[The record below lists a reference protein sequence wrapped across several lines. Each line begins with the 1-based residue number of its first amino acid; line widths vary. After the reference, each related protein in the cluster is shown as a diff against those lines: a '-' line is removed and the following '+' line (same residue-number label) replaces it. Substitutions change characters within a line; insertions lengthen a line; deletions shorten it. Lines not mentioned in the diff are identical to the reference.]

1 MKNLVFVL
9 GALCVPF
16 VVACGSGSSSGT
28 ARSSQASTAAQEGD
42 SCGGFVA
49 NPQKCDESQNLY
61 CKSNGVPDMPGTC
74 TTCDGFGLLPHIAE
88 VCADGSEGTAHWVAE
103 NGTCQVEVCPTDGNG
118 NSSNSCQQPS
128 DCTGLLPQM
137 CEQCADGTSQCAH
150 WDCNSGAC
158 QTTTCEDNG
167 GPASVGDDG
176 GTAGDD
182 GGSGDDGGGNQC
194 QAASDCTGFLPST
207 CEQCADGT
215 SQCAHWDCN
224 ANACQITICE
234 DNGGAQ

>member
-1 MKNLVFVL
+1 MKNLVLVL
-9 GALCVPF
+9 GALCIPVL
-16 VVACGSGSSSGT
+16 VACGGKSAGTGS
-28 ARSSQASTAAQEGD
+28 SSQASSAAQEGD
-42 SCGGFVA
+42 KCGGFVA
-49 NPQKCDESQNLY
+49 HPQQCDESANLY

-74 TTCDGFGLLPHIAE
+74 TSCDGFGLLPHIAE
-88 VCADGSEGTAHWVAE
+88 ICADGSEGTAHWVAK
-103 NGTCQVEVCPTDGNG
+103 GRTCQVEVCPPSDNG
-118 NSSNSCQQPS
+118 NPNACQQPS

-167 GPASVGDDG
+167 GPASVGDDS
-176 GTAGDD
+176 GTGDD

-194 QAASDCTGFLPST
+194 QAASDCTGLLPSL
-207 CEQCADGT
+207 CEQCADGS

-224 ANACQITICE
+224 ANACQVTVCE
-234 DNGGAQ
+234 DNGGASQ